1 MSSYTMPDGF
11 KVSLSVSLFEGK
23 WVVDTEGV
31 QTKGDTMREAVDSA
45 LERVLSEHLPR
56 GLSDKAREVL
66 MTIRNTAY
74 LDHIIRAGHKV
85 GKAVEWSYEYI
96 RHDLDIKVDYDIVY
110 EIVLRYNKTV

>member
-74 LDHIIRAGHKV
+74 LDAIIRAGYKEA
-85 GKAVEWSYEYI
+85 KAERWAYEYI
-96 RHDLDIKVDYDIVY
+96 RHDLGILVDYETVCDIVS
-110 EIVLRYNKTV
+110 RYYKTV

>member
-11 KVSLSVSLFEGK
+11 KVSLSVSLEGDK
-23 WVVDTEGV
+23 WVAEAEGRRVTEATRQGAIDAVLCGV
-31 QTKGDTMREAVDSA
+31 MSD
-45 LERVLSEHLPR
+45 HLPR
-56 GLSDKAREVL
+56 GLSDKATEVL